1 MPFEIELPYTNH
13 IVQVAENDFPSRMT
27 WYDAMIGCQNLGNG
41 WRLPCIEELN
51 AMYSQLHKNGK
62 GNFKTANTDRGIPYY
77 WSSEEFEVNNAFLFD
92 FLSYGLHHCTV
103 YGDKFDMGHVR
114 AVRNLP

>member
-62 GNFKTANTDRGIPYY
+62 GNFKTATFNSWY
-77 WSSEEFEVNNAFLFD
+77 WSSEEFDVNNALSLSFS
-92 FLSYGLHHCTV
+92 SYGLYSDGAYC
-103 YGDKFDMGHVR
+103 DKFDMVHVR